1 MKSFTI
7 LRAAAFRGLKPQ
19 LFETVAPLELIEGIK
34 RKYEFLK
41 FPTLERAND
50 PFDFHVGKLKHNGRV
65 LKIDQLV
72 VSYIGT
78 EATSIGAAS
87 RTSSNDAD
95 VFLDD
100 LIDWLAKEFELD
112 VNTRFSSAYH
122 SQAEFVFSEKA
133 QLSDHFKELSELGKG
148 ITNIIRGYG
157 STKCPEFE
165 LNTLAMHFDL
175 SDTTLPKPIATPFSF
190 ERRVG
195 TSYGEN
201 KYFSQ
206 APLKTQDHKAV
217 LEQLEKI
224 LMAR

>member
-1 MKSFTI
+1 MKSFTV

-19 LFETVAPLELIEGIK
+19 LFETVAPLELIEGVK
-34 RKYEFLK
+34 QKYEFLK
-41 FPTLERAND
+41 FPSLERANEA
-50 PFDFHVGKLKHNGRV
+50 FDFQVGKLKHNGRL
-65 LKIDQLV
+65 LKVDQFAV
-72 VSYIGT
+72 TYVGT
-78 EATSIGAAS
+78 EATSLAAAS
-87 RTSSNDAD
+87 RTSSDDAE

-100 LIDWLAKEFELD
+100 VISWLAKEFDLD
-112 VNTRFSSAYH
+112 VSIRFASAYH
-122 SQAEFVFSEKA
+122 SQAEFVLSEKA
-133 QLSDHFKELSELGKG
+133 RLSDHFKELSELGKG

-175 SDTTLPKPIATPFSF
+175 TDTTLPKPIATPFSF

-195 TSYGEN
+195 TSYEEN

-217 LEQLEKI
+217 LERLEKI
-224 LMAR
+224 LLA

>member
-1 MKSFTI
+1 MKSFTV

-19 LFETVAPLELIEGIK
+19 LFETVAPLELIEGVK

-41 FPTLERAND
+41 FPSLERANE
-50 PFDFHVGKLKHNGRV
+50 PFDFQVGKLKHGSRV
-65 LKIDQLV
+65 LKIDQFV

-95 VFLDD
+95 LFLDD
-100 LIDWLAKEFELD
+100 LIDWFSKEFDLD
-112 VNTRFSSAYH
+112 VSIRFPSAYH
-122 SQAEFVFSEKA
+122 SQAEFVLSEKA
-133 QLSDHFKELSELGKG
+133 RLSNRLKELSELGKG
-148 ITNIIRGYG
+148 ITNIIHGYG

-175 SDTTLPKPIATPFSF
+175 TNTTLPKPIATPFSF

-195 TSYGEN
+195 TPYDEN

-224 LMAR
+224 LLA

>member
-1 MKSFTI
+1 MKSFTV

-19 LFETVAPLELIEGIK
+19 LFETVAPLELIEGVK
-34 RKYEFLK
+34 KKYEFLK
-41 FPTLERAND
+41 FPSMERANE
-50 PFDFHVGKLKHNGRV
+50 PFDFQVGKLKHGSRV
-65 LKIDQLV
+65 MKIDQFV

-95 VFLDD
+95 LFLDD
-100 LIDWLAKEFELD
+100 LTEWLAKEFNLD
-112 VNTRFSSAYH
+112 VNEQFPHAYH
-122 SQAEFVFSEKA
+122 SQAEFVFENA
-133 QLSDHFKELSELGKG
+133 RLSDRFTELKELGKG

-157 STKCPEFE
+157 SSKCPEFE
-165 LNTLAMHFDL
+165 VSTLAMHFDL
-175 SDTTLPKPIATPFSF
+175 SDTTLPKPIPTQFTV

-195 TSYGEN
+195 ARYADN

-206 APLKTQDHKAV
+206 APLKTGDHKAV

-224 LMAR
+224 LLT

>member
-19 LFETVAPLELIEGIK
+19 LFETVAPLELIEGVK

-41 FPTLERAND
+41 FPSLERANE
-50 PFDFHVGKLKHNGRV
+50 PFDFQVGKLKHNGRV
-65 LKIDQLV
+65 LKIDQFV

-87 RTSSNDAD
+87 RTSSDDAD
-95 VFLDD
+95 IFLDD
-100 LIDWLAKEFELD
+100 LIDWLGKEFDLD
-112 VNTRFSSAYH
+112 VNIRSASAYH

-133 QLSDHFKELSELGKG
+133 RLSAHFKELSELGKG
-148 ITNIIRGYG
+148 ITNIVRSYG

-175 SDTTLPKPIATPFSF
+175 TDTTLPKQIATPFSF

-195 TSYGEN
+195 AKYQEN
-201 KYFSQ
+201 KYYSQ
-206 APLKTQDHKAV
+206 APLKTQDHKTV
-217 LEQLEKI
+217 VERIEKI
-224 LMAR
+224 LLA